1 MKSILLVG
9 QSNMAGRGFLHEV
22 TPIYN
27 EKIKMLRN
35 GRWQMMA
42 EPINYDREVA
52 GVGLAAS
59 FAQRWSDAEPELEIG
74 LIPCAEGGS
83 SIAEWQP
90 GEALL
95 EHALQEAE
103 FAQTDSE
110 LAAIL
115 WHQGENDSYGGRY
128 QDYEVQLSTV
138 FTTFQTRFPGVPILV
153 GELGHYLGKS
163 GFGQSAVEYTQINQK
178 ILTVTEKF
186 SDCYWVT
193 AQELTPNPDGIHL
206 NAVSQRRFGLRYYE
220 AFAKRQDVTEPLLD
234 EIAWLEKKRPETLEV
249 RKYLISK
256 ELVLGKI
263 DFSTFIE
270 KFSSEADQ

>member
-1 MKSILLVG
+1 MKSVLLVG

-22 TPIYN
+22 APIYN

-59 FAQRWSDAEPELEIG
+59 FAQRFSEAEPELEIG

-90 GEALL
+90 GEVLL

-110 LAAIL
+110 LVAIL

-128 QDYEVQLSTV
+128 QNYEEQLNAV
-138 FTTFQTRFPGVPILV
+138 FTAFQTKFPGVPILV
-153 GELGHYLGKS
+153 GELGHYLGQS
-163 GFGQSAVEYTQINQK
+163 GFGQSAVEYAQINQK
-178 ILTVTEKF
+178 ILAVTEKLT
-186 SDCYWVT
+186 DCYWVT
-193 AQELTPNPDGIHL
+193 AQELMPNPDGIHL

-220 AFAKRQDVTEPLLD
+220 AFAKRQSVTQPVVGELD
-234 EIAWLEKKRPETLEV
+234 WLKRSRPETSAV
-249 RKYLISK
+249 RNYLLSK
-256 ELVLGKI
+256 EFVLGRI
-263 DFSTFIE
+263 DFATFMK
-270 KFSSEADQ
+270 KFAVK